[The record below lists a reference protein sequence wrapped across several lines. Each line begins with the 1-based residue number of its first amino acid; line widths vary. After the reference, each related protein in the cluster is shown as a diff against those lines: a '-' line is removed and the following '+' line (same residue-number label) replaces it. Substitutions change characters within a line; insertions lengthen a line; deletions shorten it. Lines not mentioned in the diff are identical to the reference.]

1 MVKKSKQT
9 VNAYI
14 KNVEKQLKGDAV
26 SQYKIDDLYLFKKKI
41 IEYNDLSQE
50 KIESILNTIIQGNS
64 DDLPVEDMEWLNF
77 LGTLFYYVKQIE
89 KIRPD

>member
-1 MVKKSKQT
+1 MLKKSKQT

>member
-26 SQYKIDDLYLFKKKI
+26 SQYKIDDLYLFKEKI

-64 DDLPVEDMEWLNF
+64 DDLPAEDME
-77 LGTLFYYVKQIE
+77 
-89 KIRPD
+89 

>member
-64 DDLPVEDMEWLNF
+64 AVPIAV
-77 LGTLFYYVKQIE
+77 
-89 KIRPD
+89 

>member
-1 MVKKSKQT
+1 MIKKSKQT

>member
-1 MVKKSKQT
+1 M
-9 VNAYI
+9 
-14 KNVEKQLKGDAV
+14 KGDAV
-26 SQYKIDDLYLFKKKI
+26 SQYKIEDLYLFKKKI

-64 DDLPVEDMEWLNF
+64 DDLPVDDMEWLNF

>member
-1 MVKKSKQT
+1 MFLKNAYVIWLKKSKQT

-64 DDLPVEDMEWLNF
+64 DDLPVEDME
-77 LGTLFYYVKQIE
+77 
-89 KIRPD
+89 

>member
-1 MVKKSKQT
+1 MFLKNAYVIWLKKSKQT

-41 IEYNDLSQE
+41 IEYNELSQE

-64 DDLPVEDMEWLNF
+64 DDLPVEDME
-77 LGTLFYYVKQIE
+77 
-89 KIRPD
+89 

>member
-41 IEYNDLSQE
+41 IEYKDLSQE

-64 DDLPVEDMEWLNF
+64 DDLPVEDME
-77 LGTLFYYVKQIE
+77 
-89 KIRPD
+89 

>member
-26 SQYKIDDLYLFKKKI
+26 SQYKIDDLYLFKKK
-41 IEYNDLSQE
+41 
-50 KIESILNTIIQGNS
+50 
-64 DDLPVEDMEWLNF
+64 
-77 LGTLFYYVKQIE
+77 
-89 KIRPD
+89 